1 MCQFD
6 LYRVY
11 RRRRGHRSGAVYIA
25 VLGVALI
32 VAICALAGM
41 HLARSEL
48 QGARR
53 SNDLHRARWLAAS
66 AVEQAVAAMNHDP
79 LDSGRWRT
87 AFTHGVE
94 TEPIAAGGGTMS
106 FKLVDDTGSLTNHP
120 ADPVWI
126 HGYGR
131 AGDAVWVER
140 ALARTDRGLP
150 LEALAMALYSSGQ
163 VQVASNAPVT
173 VSGAPLAT
181 DGNLDLTGN
190 ITGDVHAVSRSGGGN
205 VSGESTIPAERKGV
219 PWPNTFA
226 DYVARAT
233 QLPFSGNMDKVVL
246 APGVNQY
253 GDGLNANGIYYIHTA
268 GSSITLKNMRLLGT
282 LVIDAGGG
290 TVTIDD
296 QCFMEPFRPDLPVLL
311 IRGTAQMGLKSTG
324 GDAQFRESS
333 IGHNFNPPGAPYL
346 GVTNNDTLDV
356 YPSEIRGLV
365 HVIGNVTFI
374 NRGVYRGAV
383 LVQGT
388 VTITDRQYFHHDR
401 QLIMN
406 PPWGYTSDPHG
417 TAMIVQPLMRTRRP
431 SP

>member
-1 MCQFD
+1 M
-6 LYRVY
+6 
-11 RRRRGHRSGAVYIA
+11 YIA
-25 VLGVALI
+25 VLGVAMI
-32 VAICALAGM
+32 VAVCALAGM

-53 SNDLHRARWLAAS
+53 GNDLHRARWLAAS
-66 AVEQAVAAMNHDP
+66 AVEQAVAAMNHAP
-79 LDSGRWRT
+79 LDDGQWRT
-87 AFTHGVE
+87 AFDHDVE
-94 TEPIAAGGGTMS
+94 TEPIAVGGGTMS
-106 FKLVDDTGSLTNHP
+106 FKLVDDDGSLTNHP

-131 AGDAVWVER
+131 TGDAVWVER
-140 ALARTDRGLP
+140 ALARNDRGLP

-163 VQVASNAPVT
+163 VQVTSDAPVV

-181 DGNLDLTGN
+181 DGNLHLDGN
-190 ITGDVHAVSRSGGGN
+190 IVGDVHAVTRTGDGN
-205 VSGESTIPAERKGV
+205 VSGESTVPAERKGV
-219 PWPNTFA
+219 PWSNILG

-253 GDGLNANGIYYIHTA
+253 GGGLNANGIYYIHTA
-268 GSSITLKNMRLLGT
+268 GNSITLRNMRLLGT
-282 LVIDAGGG
+282 LVIDAGSG

-324 GDAQFRESS
+324 GNDQFRESS
-333 IGHNFNPPGAPYL
+333 VGHNFNPPGAPYQ
-346 GVTNNDTLDV
+346 GVTNDTKQDI

-365 HVIGNVTFI
+365 HVIGNVTFT
-374 NRGVYRGAV
+374 NTGVYRGAV

-388 VTITDRQYFHHDR
+388 VNITTGQYFHHDR

-406 PPWGYTSDPHG
+406 PPWGYSSDPNG
-417 TAMIVQPLMRTRRP
+417 TAMIVQPLTRTRRP